1 MGESSETNVDIQQQQ
16 PLEDDGPTSWNPVKV
31 FFLMLALGSQYICQ
45 MLFIVGA
52 GVYSRSIAAVVG
64 GAAISSWPSA
74 CVVIV
79 PAAFVLPV
87 AQAADYFGRK
97 WLLVVPT
104 FVGFIGSIVVAKAST
119 MQMAIVGF
127 ALGGVAFGP
136 QPLLHA
142 VASEVMPR
150 KYRSYAQAAL
160 NTSISIGSML
170 SLVIGGALTENN
182 PAGFRTYWYICAGI
196 FVVSTVLL
204 ATLYN
209 PAPRDLQVLLTLSQK
224 LKSLD
229 WMGYFLFDAGLVLFC
244 LGLSYSQNPFSWQN
258 AHVVAPFAI
267 GCAIL
272 VALFV
277 YEWKIKKDGLFH
289 HNLFKHRNFVI
300 TLVGVWI
307 EGFAF
312 MAANVYFPYS
322 MEIIEAGKV
331 SSFRVLLCYT
341 VAFAFLLV
349 AAFGMGAW
357 IYYTR
362 RVRIQAM
369 VSFIGFL
376 IFFVLMATMHADEP
390 ESHFWGFICFY
401 GLGLGSCV
409 ITLYTTAQLSTPP
422 ELISL
427 TSGLLG
433 SIRSVGGSVGV
444 AVHTAIF
451 TNGLTANLFPKVTA
465 AVVPLG
471 VSQETVAPLIAALQA
486 GNAAALAKLPGVTGQ
501 VIAAAGLALKKAYL
515 VGFRNVFICGAAF
528 AFFGIILA
536 FFLIDPKDQ
545 FNARIDA
552 PLEGTDFVRDIEE
565 KRAHEGEHV
574 ETIEPREVTG

>member
-1 MGESSETNVDIQQQQ
+1 
-16 PLEDDGPTSWNPVKV
+16 
-31 FFLMLALGSQYICQ
+31 
-45 MLFIVGA
+45 
-52 GVYSRSIAAVVG
+52 
-64 GAAISSWPSA
+64 
-74 CVVIV
+74 
-79 PAAFVLPV
+79 
-87 AQAADYFGRK
+87 
-97 WLLVVPT
+97 
-104 FVGFIGSIVVAKAST
+104 

-142 VASEVMPR
+142 VASEVLPR

-160 NTSISIGSML
+160 NSSISIGSIL
-170 SLVIGGALTENN
+170 SLVIGGALTQDN

-196 FVVSTVLL
+196 FVGSTILL

-209 PAPRDLQVLLTLSQK
+209 PAPRELQVVLTLSQK

-272 VALFV
+272 LALFV

-289 HNLFKHRNFVI
+289 HSLFEHRNFFI
-300 TLVGVWI
+300 TLIGVWI

-322 MEIIEAGKV
+322 MEIVEAGKV
-331 SSFRVLLCYT
+331 TSFRVLLCYT
-341 VAFAFLLV
+341 VAFAFLLF
-349 AAFGMGAW
+349 AAFAVGAW

-369 VSFIGFL
+369 VSFVGFL
-376 IFFVLMATMHADEP
+376 IFFILMATLHANEK

-401 GLGLGSCV
+401 GLGLGACV

-451 TNGLTANLFPKVTA
+451 TNGVTANLFPKVTA

-471 VSQETVAPLIAALQA
+471 VSQETVAPLIGALQT
-486 GNAAALAKLPGVTGQ
+486 GNTAELSELPGVTAQ

-528 AFFGIILA
+528 SFFGIGREYLFKSPITGSLHTDSYIVA

-545 FNARIDA
+545 FNARVDA
-552 PLEGTDFVRDIEE
+552 PLEGTDFVRDVEE
-565 KRAHEGEHV
+565 KRAHGEHV
-574 ETIEPREVTG
+574 ERIEPREVTG